1 MTDHLT
7 YEIIMNTGGAIITS
21 RVPERTAELT
31 AKALG
36 MPWPTECSIRWPITI
51 RNIGA
56 KADVEAQALA
66 NALRPVVEIP
76 DGEVVVWI
84 AGKHGVKPTDD
95 AGEDATPVLSGEAA
109 IAQLREVV
117 ADYGPEWGWIVK
129 VGRTGDALSAPGK

>member
-1 MTDHLT
+1 MTEHLT
-7 YEIIMNTGGAIITS
+7 YEIIMNTGTSIITS

-36 MPWPTECSIRWPITI
+36 IPWPSECSIKWPITI
-51 RNIGA
+51 RKIGA
-56 KADVEAQALA
+56 KAEIESQALA

-84 AGKHGVKPTDD
+84 AGKHGVEPTDGS
-95 AGEDATPVLSGEAA
+95 GEEETTVLSGEAA

-117 ADYGPEWGWIVK
+117 ADYGSEWGWVVK
-129 VGRTGDALSAPGK
+129 VGRTGDALSAPSK